1 MTDMAFLTAT
11 VGLFQPAQEFILSD
25 PYGVDVADTD
35 GDTVGSPDDNAY
47 EFTWGAVPWGSLSMD
62 VRPTETTGALYL
74 SDIGYTTKS
83 TDAGGTVVYPPK
95 LSAPVSIDR
104 QIPLPPGD
112 GAGTWAFGELEV
124 TDTDNAVSSLLRS
137 WSIDAQNLTINRG
150 VKTYEAFDGYRSG
163 RLTKGW
169 YIDLDGVLQEAA
181 AGVVR
186 WDYSTGTRTLLNED
200 ERTNS
205 IANPRAEG
213 AVAGTP
219 GTAPTGWSISAA
231 ASGITCTIVAIGDDA
246 GIPKFDFQISGTALA
261 TATFQVNFMNTT
273 AIPALVGETWT
284 ASVYGKLLTGDYT
297 GVTTNLNVAETGG
310 SSTPST
316 SQAFTATGDD
326 LYTQRTTVTRTI
338 TTADNTHIRSRV
350 LFAVTNGATVD
361 ITLRI
366 GAPQLEEGATA
377 SSVILPPISAQGAS
391 TRDMERLYTARNI
404 WTSPALATLEPVF
417 TGISGMWIAADNAV
431 RIPIRDIS
439 YWLDRPIQTS
449 VYVGS
454 GAYDGTSE
462 LAGVSL
468 PKLRGTAY
476 NITPVLI
483 DPTNQI
489 YQYNDAAGTVVAL
502 YERGA
507 AVIEFQ
513 ANTTDL
519 YTGTTNPG
527 EYRTDNSRGLFQLG
541 SAPVGQITLDA
552 TGEFPAAGARNGI
565 IEIARYLQSEDASVP
580 AAFIDTEAYEAASL
594 DVAFS
599 ADYAA
604 GTYSLTSSYPF
615 GGGIYIP
622 PGSGMTG
629 RAAVAYMLS
638 SYGAKLIVGR
648 NGKSRPLV
656 LRATSLTATPVMALN
671 EYNTISVRAV
681 ELPSSLHPPP
691 YRIRCGYQHN
701 YTLQPDISATATD
714 AHREFVQQSDRFK
727 TSLSADIQA
736 TYRLPNDLPPF
747 GGALDSATDAA
758 TVASEIA
765 DLWCAQRFA
774 YLVRVPIEIGLDL
787 DLGDTV
793 LLTWPDAFLRL
804 GQRGLIVREQ
814 FRSNEDI
821 TFMVLV

>member
-11 VGLFQPAQEFILSD
+11 VGLFQPAQEFILAD
-25 PYGVDVADTD
+25 PYGVEVADPA
-35 GDTVGSPDDNAY
+35 GDTVGSPDEDVY

-62 VRPTETTGALYL
+62 VRPTETTGTLYL

-112 GAGTWAFGELEV
+112 GAGTWAFGELEIS
-124 TDTDNAVSSLLRS
+124 DTDNVVSSLLRF
-137 WSIDAQNLTINRG
+137 WSIDAQNLTISRG
-150 VKTYEAFDGYRSG
+150 AKTYEAFEGYRSA
-163 RLTKGW
+163 RQTVGW
-169 YIDLDGVLQEAA
+169 YIDVDGVLQEAA
-181 AGVVR
+181 AATVR
-186 WDYSTGTRTLLNED
+186 WDYSSGTRTLLD
-200 ERTNS
+200 EAASTNS
-205 IANPRAEG
+205 VPNPRAEG
-213 AVAGTP
+213 GVTGSP
-219 GTAPTGWSISAA
+219 GTEPTGWSISASG
-231 ASGITCTIVAIGDDA
+231 SGITRTIVAIGSDS
-246 GIPKFDFQISGTALA
+246 GIPYLDFKLAGTASAGVTFEVIFMTTTTVAA
-261 TATFQVNFMNTT
+261 T
-273 AIPALVGETWT
+273 VGETWT
-284 ASVYGKLLTGDYT
+284 ASSYGKLIAGGYT
-297 GVTTNLNVAETGG
+297 GVTTSLNVLETGG

-316 SQAFTATGDD
+316 SQAFTATGAN

-350 LFAVTNGATVD
+350 LFAVTNGSTVD
-361 ITLRI
+361 ITIRI
-366 GAPQLEEGATA
+366 GAPQLEEAAAAT
-377 SSVILPPISAQGAS
+377 SVILPPVSTPGAS

-417 TGISGMWIAADNAV
+417 TGIAGMWIAADNAV

-449 VYVGS
+449 VYVGG
-454 GAYDGTSE
+454 GAYDGTTE
-462 LAGVSL
+462 LAGVTL
-468 PKLRGTAY
+468 PKLRGKAY

-507 AVIEFQ
+507 AVIVFQ

-527 EYRTDNSRGLFQLG
+527 QYRTDNSRGLFQLG
-541 SAPVGQITLDA
+541 SAPVGQITLTA
-552 TGEFPAAGARNGI
+552 TGQFPTAGNITVLAT
-565 IEIARYLQSEDASVP
+565 IARYLQSEDASVP
-580 AAFIDTEAYEAASL
+580 AAFMNTTAYGDDATAYS
-594 DVAFS
+594 
-599 ADYAA
+599 YA
-604 GTYSLTSSYPF
+604 
-615 GGGIYIP
+615 GGIYIP

-629 RAAVAYMLS
+629 RAAVAYVLS

-648 NGKSRPLV
+648 DGKSSPLA
-656 LRATSLTATPVMALN
+656 LRAASLTATPVLALN

-714 AHREFVQQSDRFK
+714 VHREFVQQSDRFK

-736 TYRLPNDLPPF
+736 AYRLPNDLPPF

-804 GQRGLIVREQ
+804 SQRGLIVREQ